1 MPLKFRVALMLQPKE
16 YGNVVIVP
24 IIFVSVGSAVMYTLS
39 LSLTSSLIVR
49 LKVLT

>member
-1 MPLKFRVALMLQPKE
+1 MLQPQE
-16 YGNVVIVP
+16 YGNIVILP

-49 LKVLT
+49 LKVIID